1 MKMARHIAGLVTLAL
16 AATPAVAG
24 GEGASDGF
32 ASVEVSAELCAHI
45 ATYVP
50 TGDADYKPG
59 VAVDGHS
66 VAPADVD
73 APLETRELYSF
84 PVKVAPLNGS
94 GKYAADSTLEVAT
107 VTFDPRTGIVLVD
120 GQQVTGAE
128 RSLADACAHRSE
140 KSGD

>member
-1 MKMARHIAGLVTLAL
+1 MRAEKHIARWLVVAWL
-16 AATPAVAG
+16 AAPVMAYAEGGMAG
-24 GEGASDGF
+24 FEP
-32 ASVEVSAELCAHI
+32 VEVSAELCAHL

-50 TGDADYKPG
+50 NGEADYKPG
-59 VAVDGHS
+59 IAADGS
-66 VAPADVD
+66 AVAPADID
-73 APLETRELYSF
+73 KPLETRELYSF

-107 VTFDPRTGIVLVD
+107 VTFDPKTGIVLVD